1 MTVPSLGNFLYYV
14 TFIDDFSRK
23 TWIYFLKAKDEVFN
37 KFQEFK
43 ALVENL
49 SGRKI
54 KVLRSDNG
62 GEYTSN
68 EFKDF
73 CREAGIKRELTTPYN
88 PQQNGVAERKN
99 RSIVEAAKAMIHD
112 QNLPMHLW
120 AEASSTTVYVQN
132 KSPHKILG
140 NKTPEEVF
148 TGKKPEV
155 NHLRIFGCPVYIHV
169 PKEKR
174 TKLEPSGK
182 KGTFVGYSETS
193 KAYRIYIPRTETD

>member
-1 MTVPSLGNFLYYV
+1 MEQT
-14 TFIDDFSRK
+14 IQ
-23 TWIYFLKAKDEVFN
+23 TWSCIHDNIHPYTEGEKDEVRTFW
-37 KFQEFK
+37 KE
-43 ALVENL
+43 
-49 SGRKI
+49 G
-54 KVLRSDNG
+54 
-62 GEYTSN
+62 Y
-68 EFKDF
+68 
-73 CREAGIKRELTTPYN
+73 KRELTTPYN

-99 RSIVEAAKAMIHD
+99 RSIVEATKAMIHD

-132 KSPHKILG
+132 RSPHKILG

-155 NHLRIFGCPVYIHV
+155 SHLRIFGCPVYIHV

-193 KAYRIYIPRTETD
+193 KAYRIYIPNRDRLRLAGMLHLMKKKPSEI